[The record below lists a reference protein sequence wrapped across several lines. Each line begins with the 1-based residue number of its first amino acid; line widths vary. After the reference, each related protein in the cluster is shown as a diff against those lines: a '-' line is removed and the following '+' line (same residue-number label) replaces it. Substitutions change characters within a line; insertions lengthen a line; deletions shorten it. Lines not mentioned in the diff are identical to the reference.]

1 MRRPPP
7 SRHGHGGLSR
17 SRPPSREPEM
27 AATHVRHELAHRAS
41 YGLSVSFYRDSV
53 GDVLTLVVIDEQEG
67 DHFVLG
73 VPKARALDAF
83 RHPYAYR
90 ALADADRLG

>member
-1 MRRPPP
+1 
-7 SRHGHGGLSR
+7 
-17 SRPPSREPEM
+17 M

-41 YGLSVSFYRDSV
+41 NGISVSLSWDSV

-67 DHFVLG
+67 DHFVLA

-90 ALADADRLG
+90 GLADAHRLDAPQVA